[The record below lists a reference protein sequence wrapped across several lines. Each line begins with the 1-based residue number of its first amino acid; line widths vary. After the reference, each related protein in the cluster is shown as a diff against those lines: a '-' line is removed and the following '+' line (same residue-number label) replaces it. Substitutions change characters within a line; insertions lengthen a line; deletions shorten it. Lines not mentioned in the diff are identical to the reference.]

1 MKKYKDACDECGKF
15 DFCRGVEGRVLCP
28 ACEEKLKQEKEKE
41 DGQQNQDS
49 STKGATKTAG

>member
-1 MKKYKDACDECGKF
+1 MRKYKD
-15 DFCRGVEGRVLCP
+15 